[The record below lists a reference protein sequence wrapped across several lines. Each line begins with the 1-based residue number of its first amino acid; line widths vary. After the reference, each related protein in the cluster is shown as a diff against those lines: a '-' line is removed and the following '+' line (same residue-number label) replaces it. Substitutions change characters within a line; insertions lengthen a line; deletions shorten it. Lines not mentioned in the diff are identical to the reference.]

1 MRMLNRL
8 LILTGTIGL
17 LGSCGAS
24 EGGKADIADSS
35 ADTRVIEDI
44 TEIHIGPPDY
54 GPGDTG
60 DVRIPDDADVDR
72 VFPDLDVGEVPDQTG
87 PTGCTKDSDCRDAAA
102 GFGPC
107 RLAMCDKHQGT
118 CVPVQSPVGSICDDG
133 NLCTERTTCSAMG
146 ECLGRAVVCDDGNLC
161 TTDVCIPSSGCT
173 YESNSHVCS
182 DGNACTTGD
191 RCADGVCVGEYGPQC
206 ACTADEDCVAFD
218 DNDRCN
224 GKVQCLFNVCR
235 IPASSVVHCDAGQN
249 SSCRK
254 NLCQPESGQCSMTS
268 LGNGHPCD
276 DGDACTMGDVCYE
289 GQCVGAAPKPC
300 NDGNPC
306 TLGSCEPATGC
317 VQEYNQYP
325 CEDRDTC
332 TINDQ
337 CRHGTCYPGT
347 GNQCTAQTCFP
358 KWTLQCGMSDQW
370 STDLAGTSNHVTRYP
385 GVERVFDGPEFTY
398 SFVAPFDGRV
408 TLRLQPG
415 DGVAV
420 WAMVLEGR
428 GRGCEPANLR
438 FVTEGIGSFDVFQG
452 QTYYLV
458 VDSPVGDGGAYT
470 LSLECQP
477 LTEFNCGDG
486 LDDDGDGATDCD
498 DPDCHGD
505 AACPAPFCQAAWVL
519 TCGSKAFGATYG
531 PGSTVAVESYS
542 DPILGRGCV
551 DNLWSY
557 PGPEMAYRFDAPASF
572 DISVQLTRESALTDL
587 LILREEGQGCNP
599 MSCIAWGQQKVTFP
613 VEGGKTYYFVVDGYQ
628 GAMGAFQ
635 IQVTCPTHIETHC
648 SDGVDNDL
656 DTKVDCDDPDCAQ
669 ATDCIGNC
677 RPVRTVDC
685 GHVEAYSNF
694 GLGHTKAIKQYGGCT
709 NYSFPG
715 PEMAYRLLLDHPA
728 EVTARLELKTAS
740 LDLMV
745 IPDHMCNPAQCLAHG
760 LSEVTFSAEANR
772 AYNIVVDGYVEDPL
786 GTYLFRLDC
795 DSPVESDCTDGV
807 DNDGDGLTD
816 CADEADCSQSADCPR
831 CVAKHSIQCGDV
843 DTWNNTGV
851 DATNIISSYGCA
863 AGRYDGPEFAYFF
876 LPDTT
881 GQVTVS
887 LDSTEWDLD
896 ILILRDNGYGCNPA
910 SCVAWGTRTVSFEA
924 LKGVKYFFVVDG
936 YGARPMAMGP
946 SFGTS
951 EYRIDVVCD

>member
-24 EGGKADIADSS
+24 EGGKADVADSA

-60 DVRIPDDADVDR
+60 DVRIPGDADIDR
-72 VFPDLDVGEVPDQTG
+72 VLPDVDVSEVPDQTG
-87 PTGCTKDSDCRDAAA
+87 PTGCTKDSDCRDAEAA
-102 GFGPC
+102 FGPC

-118 CVPVQSPVGSICDDG
+118 CVPVQSPVGSVCDDG

-161 TTDVCIPSSGCT
+161 TTDVCLPSSGCT
-173 YESNSHVCS
+173 YEPNNHVCS
-182 DGNACTTGD
+182 DGHACTTGD
-191 RCADGVCVGEYGPQC
+191 RCAGGVCVGEYGPQC
-206 ACTADEDCVAFD
+206 ACTTDGDCVPFD

-249 SSCRK
+249 SSCGK

-276 DGDACTMGDVCYE
+276 DGNACTMGDVCHE

-325 CEDRDTC
+325 CDDKDTC

-337 CRHGTCYPGT
+337 CRYGTCYPGT
-347 GNQCTAQTCFP
+347 GNQCTAQTCLP

-398 SFVAPFDGRV
+398 SFVAPFDGRM
-408 TLRLQPG
+408 TLRLQPE
-415 DGVAV
+415 DGVAA

-458 VDSPVGDGGAYT
+458 VDSPVGEGGAYT

-477 LTEFNCGDG
+477 VQEFNCGDG
-486 LDDDGDGATDCD
+486 LDDDGDGATDCH
-498 DPDCHGD
+498 DPDCHGH

-531 PGSTVAVESYS
+531 PGSTLAVEFYS
-542 DPILGRGCV
+542 VLPPLRSTGPNVELAGPCGLRAVQDRAAARG
-551 DNLWSY
+551 
-557 PGPEMAYRFDAPASF
+557 AA
-572 DISVQLTRESALTDL
+572 
-587 LILREEGQGCNP
+587 
-599 MSCIAWGQQKVTFP
+599 
-613 VEGGKTYYFVVDGYQ
+613 GGNVAAFV
-628 GAMGAFQ
+628 
-635 IQVTCPTHIETHC
+635 
-648 SDGVDNDL
+648 SDGE
-656 DTKVDCDDPDCAQ
+656 T
-669 ATDCIGNC
+669 
-677 RPVRTVDC
+677 
-685 GHVEAYSNF
+685 
-694 GLGHTKAIKQYGGCT
+694 
-709 NYSFPG
+709 
-715 PEMAYRLLLDHPA
+715 
-728 EVTARLELKTAS
+728 
-740 LDLMV
+740 
-745 IPDHMCNPAQCLAHG
+745 
-760 LSEVTFSAEANR
+760 
-772 AYNIVVDGYVEDPL
+772 
-786 GTYLFRLDC
+786 
-795 DSPVESDCTDGV
+795 
-807 DNDGDGLTD
+807 
-816 CADEADCSQSADCPR
+816 
-831 CVAKHSIQCGDV
+831 
-843 DTWNNTGV
+843 
-851 DATNIISSYGCA
+851 
-863 AGRYDGPEFAYFF
+863 
-876 LPDTT
+876 
-881 GQVTVS
+881 
-887 LDSTEWDLD
+887 
-896 ILILRDNGYGCNPA
+896 
-910 SCVAWGTRTVSFEA
+910 
-924 LKGVKYFFVVDG
+924 
-936 YGARPMAMGP
+936 
-946 SFGTS
+946 
-951 EYRIDVVCD
+951 